1 MIIIMK
7 PKAANSS
14 IEAVSK
20 YIKDSGLEV
29 HLSQGAEVTIIG
41 VVGNKS
47 LLSSDTIAIMKDV
60 ERIVPVTESYKLSN
74 KKFQPESSIVKVG
87 NTQIGPDSLTIMAGP
102 CAVETKE
109 QLMLIAH
116 KYF

>member
-87 NTQIGPDSLTIMAGP
+87 VISAFSTSSFTISDTRFPIDFSLDDTI
-102 CAVETKE
+102 
-109 QLMLIAH
+109 Q
-116 KYF
+116 